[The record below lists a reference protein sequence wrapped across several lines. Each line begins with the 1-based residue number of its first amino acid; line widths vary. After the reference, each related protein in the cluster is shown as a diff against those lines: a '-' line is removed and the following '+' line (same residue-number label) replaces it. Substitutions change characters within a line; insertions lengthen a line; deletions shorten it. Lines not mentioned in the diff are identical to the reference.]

1 MRIVIV
7 DDERRARQMLE
18 NVLRGLGETDIV
30 SFPGGDE
37 ALEHIRRSGCDLAF
51 LDIEMP
57 GMGGMELAAALSA
70 LPDPPM
76 TAFITAYPE
85 YALRAWDMEA
95 ADYVLKPYSADRVR
109 QTLERAARRR
119 GQAPAPAPRAEVR
132 CFPTFGLW
140 VDGAPLDFGNK
151 KAREFLAYLVHMQG
165 EWAGMDSIIFA
176 LFEDSGEKN
185 AKDYYRQVLHR
196 LRIVLRKAGV
206 ENMVQSAYGKV
217 RVDPTAFTCDYYRYL
232 KGETGLFFGEYLA
245 DYSWAEP
252 TLADLRRR
260 G

>member
-18 NVLRGLGETDIV
+18 NVLRSLGESDIAA
-30 SFPGGDE
+30 FPSAAE
-37 ALEHIRRSGCDLAF
+37 ALAHIRQAGCELAF

-57 GMGGMELAAALSA
+57 GMGGMELAEALSR
-70 LPDPPM
+70 LPDPPV
-76 TAFITAYPE
+76 TVFITAYPD
-85 YALRAWDMEA
+85 YALRAWDVEA
-95 ADYVLKPYSADRVR
+95 ADYVLKPYSPERVR
-109 QTLERAARRR
+109 QTLERASRRR
-119 GQAPAPAPRAEVR
+119 GTVPVPRAEVR

-140 VDGAPLDFGNK
+140 VDGRPLDFGSK
-151 KAREFLAYLVHMQG
+151 KVREFLAYLVHMQG
-165 EWAGMDSIIFA
+165 EWAGMDRIIFA

-196 LRIVLRKAGV
+196 LKATLRSVGL
-206 ENMVQSAYGKV
+206 ESMVQSAYGKV
-217 RVDPTAFTCDYYRYL
+217 RVEPSAFTCDYYRYL
-232 KGETGLFFGEYLA
+232 KGETELFFGEYLA